1 MLNTNYD
8 VSEKVMDLTGKLLVA
23 MPHMGDPRFSSAV
36 IFICSHSK
44 SGAMGLTINKPSER
58 YSFSDLLKQ
67 LKIEVHAHTPNLPV
81 NIGGPVEAGR
91 GFVLHSPEY
100 DAGEGTLKIGLDY
113 GMTASFEVLEE
124 LSNGEGPNKG
134 ILALGYSGWG
144 PGQIEDEIAMN
155 GWLVSEATSDL
166 IFGSDNN
173 NKWRN
178 ALKSMG
184 VDPIHLSSLAGRA

>member
-1 MLNTNYD
+1 MLNKIE
-8 VSEKVMDLTGKLLVA
+8 VVIEKAMDLTGKILVA
-23 MPHMGDPRFSSAV
+23 MPEMGDPRFSSAV
-36 IFICSHSK
+36 IFMCSHSK
-44 SGAMGLTINKPSER
+44 SGAMGLTINKPSDR
-58 YSFSDLLKQ
+58 HSFSDLLKQ
-67 LKIEVHAHTPNLPV
+67 LRIEVYPHTPDLPV

-100 DAGEGTLKIGLDY
+100 DSGEGTLKIGSDY

-124 LSNGEGPNKG
+124 LSKGEGPDKG

-155 GWLVSEATSDL
+155 GWLVSEASEDL

-173 NKWRN
+173 NKWTN
-178 ALKSMG
+178 ALKLMG
-184 VDPIHLSSLAGRA
+184 VDPIHLSNSVCRA